1 MLRTGANGSDS
12 LNLMVRLVAVCW
24 VAQIEVDVEI
34 SVKVIVSVMLLV
46 QPPTRLAKLQ
56 LGFGVTVSTCI
67 YYTRLLHEPRIRRHD
82 GLS

>member
-1 MLRTGANGSDS
+1 MPRTGANDLDS

-56 LGFGVTVSTCI
+56 LGFDVEASTCI
-67 YYTRLLHEPRIRRHD
+67 YCTRLRHEPRIRRYD
-82 GLS
+82 GLR